1 MNNGIMDI
9 EGQLIRQASILSINK
24 VTVPESTV
32 AQDTLSNYEITGNEQ
47 NLKLLNSLFFR
58 QGGMSNV

>member
-1 MNNGIMDI
+1 MDI